1 MALHLGLQTHCMF
14 AFSIISIST
23 PFAAVSAK
31 HMSSNEVESINKIE
45 QIQQLLE
52 KLGSINDDP
61 WQASQEHRTVAAKPL
76 VPKSSWSVKS
86 HGIVDI
92 SYNRNDDDVTQS
104 VMTSR
109 SKLLSARNATIKH
122 TVILPVKPVIDV
134 NDSTL
139 WLGAG
144 LGTLAS
150 LSILLLSLVVWK
162 LTRRFYRRKRC
173 IDLTELSLCSAKE
186 KPYRGPV
193 YVRLSQLHNPRKLRK
208 DSHYVVSV
216 LDESNNFSIDSG
228 SESSSS
234 EEELFNASGY
244 KSSDNSFIQ
253 SYSGARVNLT
263 STPIKGSSPTTVFRE
278 QPTTPRPH
286 STSKK
291 PLPISPLARRLPYNT
306 PPSVRSSPKYTP

>member
-193 YVRLSQLHNPRKLRK
+193 
-208 DSHYVVSV
+208 